1 MNQLTIKLN
10 NLLMSTLIGIIL
22 TVSISCK
29 KKIDAIPTSDY
40 LAYPSASSRDFES
53 IVADSGKITLIL
65 TTPLVEKY
73 DNSEEPYTEFSE
85 GINVDFYDGKEY
97 VTGSVTAKY
106 ARYTEKTKLWEL
118 KDSVVVLNEKNDKL
132 ETELL
137 FWDQE
142 KDLIHTD
149 RFVKITN
156 EDQIV
161 MGTGF
166 ESDSKLA
173 NRRIRKVS
181 ATIFLND
188 EE

>member
-1 MNQLTIKLN
+1 MKQFSVMLN
-10 NLLMSTLIGIIL
+10 NLLPGTLIGIL
-22 TVSISCK
+22 LAVSISCK
-29 KKIDAIPTSDY
+29 KKIDTIPKSDY
-40 LAYPSASSRDFES
+40 LAYPSASSKDFVS
-53 IVADSGKITLIL
+53 IVSDSGKITLIL

-73 DNSEEPYTEFSE
+73 ENMEEPYTEFRE
-85 GINVDFYDGKEY
+85 GINVDFYDGKDY

-106 ARYTEKTKLWEL
+106 AKFIEKSKLWEL
-118 KDSVVVLNEKNDKL
+118 KDSVVVLNEKKDKL

-149 RFVKITN
+149 RFVRITN
-156 EDQIV
+156 EDQVV

-173 NRRIRKVS
+173 KRRIRKVS
-181 ATIFLND
+181 ATIYLKG